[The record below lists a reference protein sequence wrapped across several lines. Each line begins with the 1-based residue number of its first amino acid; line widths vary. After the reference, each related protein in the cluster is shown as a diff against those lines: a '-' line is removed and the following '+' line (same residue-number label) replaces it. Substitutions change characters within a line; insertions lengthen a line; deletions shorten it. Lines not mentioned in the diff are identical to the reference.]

1 MVVQRQD
8 ASISPLLH
16 VATTREYQH
25 NTLITTSITASTP
38 TKMGRNKTPKAEPE
52 DDHDSVE
59 EEEDEEEMELLQVD
73 VGDMIKVKQILDE
86 TVAASVLEHID
97 EDYYLDN
104 IKLAIM
110 TAACAFAMVAQFA
123 PIPFPESRI
132 VLGACCCC
140 YFVLSGVLQLITT
153 FVDIDSILITKAMK
167 KDGTNGNDKT
177 KASQVKNKDLFEY
190 GVRVRSQFPRFSEF
204 YTVVLEFQ
212 GREKS
217 PYVEQKW
224 SVGQFF
230 DKEGMFDEVGLQLE
244 VDKLFARLAAADYN
258 KDADSKKK
266 D

>member
-1 MVVQRQD
+1 M
-8 ASISPLLH
+8 AKKKS
-16 VATTREYQH
+16 
-25 NTLITTSITASTP
+25 
-38 TKMGRNKTPKAEPE
+38 KEPE
-52 DDHDSVE
+52 VDEVE
-59 EEEDEEEMELLQVD
+59 EEEDEVEEDDDEEEIELLQVD

-86 TVAASVLEHID
+86 TVAASILEQID

-104 IKLAIM
+104 IKLIIM

-123 PIPFPESRI
+123 PIPFPDSRI

-153 FVDIDSILITKAMK
+153 FIDVDSILITKPLK
-167 KDGTNGNDKT
+167 KDGSSGSAEKSNKT
-177 KASQVKNKDLFEY
+177 KPAQVKNKDLFQY
-190 GVRVRSQFPRFSEF
+190 GVRVRSQFPRFSEW
-204 YTVVLEFQ
+204 YTVILEFQ
-212 GREKS
+212 GRENS

-244 VDKLFARLAAADYN
+244 VEKLYHRLEDGDYN
-258 KDADSKKK
+258 KDAASKKK

>member
-1 MVVQRQD
+1 MARKKSKSKEEEPDIVD
-8 ASISPLLH
+8 A
-16 VATTREYQH
+16 VE
-25 NTLITTSITASTP
+25 
-38 TKMGRNKTPKAEPE
+38 E
-52 DDHDSVE
+52 DDENEDEVE
-59 EEEDEEEMELLQVD
+59 EEEEIELLQVD

-132 VLGACCCC
+132 VLGLCCCC
-140 YFVLSGVLQLITT
+140 YFLLSGILQLITT
-153 FVDIDSILITKAMK
+153 FVDVDSILITKPFK

-177 KASQVKNKDLFEY
+177 KSSQVKNKDLFQC
-190 GVRVRSQFPRFSEF
+190 GVRVRSQFPRFSEW
-204 YTVVLEFQ
+204 YTVILEFQ
-212 GREKS
+212 GRENS

-230 DKEGMFDEVGLQLE
+230 DKEGMFDEVGLQME
-244 VDKLFARLAAADYN
+244 IDKLFQRLSEGDYN